1 MRRALPLLATALTF
15 IMLFQAG
22 GASLSTPR
30 ETLQPTSIP
39 VEDLDGVFPD
49 ALLQLEEPEAP
60 ELPAVIDP
68 PACRP
73 PELGSVCLDWEL
85 EEPGVLRAPGP
96 LPVDPYDLVPVR
108 VSSVEDWRPL
118 VEHFFRPGDVDR
130 ALRIMYCE
138 SKGDPNAKNRR
149 SSASGLFQHLTRY
162 WPKRAAEAGFRGASV
177 FDPVANTAASAM
189 LVYEGG
195 GWSHWTCR

>member
-1 MRRALPLLATALTF
+1 MRRVLPLIATALTF
-15 IMLFQAG
+15 VLLFQVG
-22 GASLSTPR
+22 GASLSTQR
-30 ETLQPTSIP
+30 SLEPTPVP
-39 VEDLDGVFPD
+39 VEQLDGAFPE
-49 ALLQLEEPEAP
+49 ALLPLGEPETPGTARV
-60 ELPAVIDP
+60 VIDP

-73 PELGSVCLDWEL
+73 PEIGSVCWDWQL
-85 EEPGVLRAPGP
+85 EDPGVLRAPGP
-96 LPVDPYDLVPVR
+96 LPVDPYSLVPAR
-108 VSSVEDWRPL
+108 VTSVEDWRPL
-118 VEHFFRPGDVDR
+118 VEFFFRPGDVDR
-130 ALRIMYCE
+130 ALRIMHCE

-189 LVYEGG
+189 LVYQGG